1 MGPSSLTLSYF
12 AANISFRDRIPG
24 INSPLVLMKINLD
37 TLREMHPEL
46 PGDVAA
52 AMLVRAGLA
61 LQRNG
66 HAAGVE
72 VALQLEQAVSQ
83 GSLSWHPADMTTI
96 EMHDHNRITEDG
108 AEAVTLA
115 VMHQHLEWRVV
126 RRMQREEYADWFL
139 ERTAEAGRQTAAL
152 EVSGVDRGSIA
163 SRLTQK
169 LAQVAKSNDV
179 DQRWAGVVGFE
190 RPIAALE
197 SKKRGKRAK

>member
-1 MGPSSLTLSYF
+1 LHPKNQFTY
-12 AANISFRDRIPG
+12 P
-24 INSPLVLMKINLD
+24 LMKIDLKK
-37 TLREMHPEL
+37 LREMHPEL
-46 PGDVAA
+46 PGDVAV

-66 HAAGVE
+66 HATGV
-72 VALQLEQAVSQ
+72 AVSLRLERAERQ
-83 GSLSWHPADMTTI
+83 GSLSWRHADINTI
-96 EMHDHNRITEDG
+96 GLHDDNRITEDG

-115 VMHQHLEWRVV
+115 VFHKHFEWRVV
-126 RRMQREEYADWFL
+126 RRMQREEHADWLL
-139 ERTAEAGRQTAAL
+139 ERTADAGRETAAL

-163 SRLTQK
+163 SRLREK
-169 LAQVAKSNDV
+169 LGQVAKSSDV

>member
-1 MGPSSLTLSYF
+1 
-12 AANISFRDRIPG
+12 
-24 INSPLVLMKINLD
+24 
-37 TLREMHPEL
+37 MHPEL
-46 PGDVAA
+46 PGDVAV
-52 AMLVRAGLA
+52 AMLVRAALA

-66 HAAGVE
+66 HATGVG
-72 VALQLEQAVSQ
+72 VSLQLQRAVSQ
-83 GSLSWHPADMTTI
+83 GLLAWTHADMTTI

-115 VMHQHLEWRVV
+115 VMHQHLAWRVV
-126 RRMQREEYADWFL
+126 RRMQREEYADWLL
-139 ERTAEAGRQTAAL
+139 ERTADAGRETAAL

-169 LAQVAKSNDV
+169 LAQVAKSSDV

-190 RPIAALE
+190 HPIAALD